1 MPLKRCLIVGTINL
15 YRAPEGWEHV
25 HVDASH
31 RPIWDARIPGPV
43 PIDVVADMRTLP
55 FAVSSVQRI
64 QCWHALEHVNRQGG
78 ADAVGEFARV
88 LEPGGILDLR
98 VPDMEWCFDQ
108 PVSEALHVVYGD
120 QKEMPGAE
128 LNVHRWGYT
137 PVSLAKLVSTH
148 GFTFDRVNGRA
159 GHNGDEIYIEG
170 VRCPRRWRGEPE
182 AATESQELP

>member
-1 MPLKRCLIVGTINL
+1 MLKRCLIVGCINV
-15 YRAPEGWEHV
+15 YPAPEGWEHV
-25 HVDASH
+25 HVDASE

-64 QCWHALEHVNRQGG
+64 QCWHALEHVNQQGG
-78 ADAVGEFARV
+78 RDAVREFAMK

-108 PVSEALHVVYGD
+108 PVADALHVVYGD
-120 QKEMPGAE
+120 QAQMVDAE
-128 LNVHRWGYT
+128 LNLHRWGYNLRSIT
-137 PVSLAKLVSTH
+137 ALLVEL
-148 GFTFDRVNGRA
+148 GFTIATAQGRA
-159 GHNGDEIYIEG
+159 GPNGDEIYIEG